1 VSAARTGIVAL
12 DGMGGDDAPD
22 VVVEGAVAA
31 VGELDVRILLVGVP
45 GRLQPLLERH
55 GSPAGIE
62 VVPAADV
69 VGMDEHAVQS
79 VRQKPDSSVV
89 VGINL
94 VRDGRAE
101 AFVSAGN
108 TGAVMAAGLFGL
120 KRLAGVERPALAAV
134 FPTTRGMSLVLDVG
148 ANADCRAEHLA
159 QFGLMGSVYGEHV
172 LGIPAPSVALL
183 SIGEEASKGNALVQ
197 QAQERLRGLPIKFVG
212 NVEGRGIP
220 TGEADVVV
228 CDGFVGNVVLK
239 LAEGMAAAVTG
250 LIREEISRS
259 WVSKLAALGVRP
271 AFRRVRQRMDY
282 AEYGGAPLL
291 GLKGVCIVAHGRSNA
306 LAIKNAIRV
315 AARSAEQGLVGR
327 IADGLARG
335 PS

>member
-1 VSAARTGIVAL
+1 
-12 DGMGGDDAPD
+12 MGGDDAPE

-31 VGELDVRILLVGVP
+31 VGELDVRVLLVGAP
-45 GRLQPLLERH
+45 DRLESLLERH
-55 GSPAGIE
+55 GSPKGIE

-79 VRQKPDSSVV
+79 VRQKPDSSMV

-159 QFGLMGSVYGEHV
+159 QFGLMGSVYGERV
-172 LGIPAPSVALL
+172 LGVSTPSVGLL
-183 SIGEEASKGNALVQ
+183 SIGEEASKGNSLVQ
-197 QAQERLRGLPIKFVG
+197 QAHQRLRALPIRFVG

-220 TGEADVVV
+220 TGEVDVVV
-228 CDGFVGNVVLK
+228 CDGFVGNVVIK
-239 LAEGMAAAVTG
+239 LAEGMAAAITG

-259 WVSKLAALGVRP
+259 RVSKLAALGVRP
-271 AFRRVRQRMDY
+271 ALRRVRQRMDY

-291 GLKGVCIVAHGRSNA
+291 GLNGVCIVAHGRSNA

-315 AARSAEQGLVGR
+315 AARSAEQGLVER
-327 IADGLARG
+327 IAKGLAQG
-335 PS
+335 PTGVEA